1 MEIGDCRIFY
11 VWIREGEERVSKMG
25 ERGSKSIL
33 FNMRMTPKEYADLE
47 CLSYEV
53 GKTMSDVVREA
64 IELYSYCSEH
74 FIKSD

>member
-1 MEIGDCRIFY
+1 
-11 VWIREGEERVSKMG
+11 MG

-33 FNMRMTPKEYADLE
+33 FNMRMTPREYADLE
-47 CLSYEV
+47 YLTYEV

-74 FIKSD
+74 FIKND

>member
-1 MEIGDCRIFY
+1 
-11 VWIREGEERVSKMG
+11 MG

-33 FNMRMTPKEYADLE
+33 FNMRMTPREYADLE

-64 IELYSYCSEH
+64 IELYLYCSEH
-74 FIKSD
+74 FIKND

>member
-1 MEIGDCRIFY
+1 M
-11 VWIREGEERVSKMG
+11 SKVG

-33 FNMRMTPKEYADLE
+33 FNMRMTPREYADLE
-47 CLSYEV
+47 YLTYEV

-74 FIKSD
+74 FIKND